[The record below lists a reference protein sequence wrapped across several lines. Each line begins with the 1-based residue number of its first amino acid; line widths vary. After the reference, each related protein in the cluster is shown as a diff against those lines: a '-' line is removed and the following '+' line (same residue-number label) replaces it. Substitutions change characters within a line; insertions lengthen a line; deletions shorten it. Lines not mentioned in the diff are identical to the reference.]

1 MDMTV
6 RYRLCFLAVAS
17 AVCAQAQPPREI
29 TVQPGKQGELVL
41 MGLRP
46 RRADTID
53 ILASNVEGLLS
64 IIFPDGR
71 ELTGNDTRPDGDDT
85 RPDALEWAYLPEADR
100 QSLDKGVQE
109 FFVRGPGT
117 HLIAAF
123 RDTPQSGDY
132 RIRLDARK
140 ANAAIHLTVK
150 FISITDVVEA
160 SLRKIPGVKITS
172 SSRVPGSVD
181 GRATLSLSRTSTA
194 SMIDVVPLES
204 HTTIRLRFPDGTV
217 VTQGTAKAHGVEW
230 SLMKWPP
237 EGSGDPFGDM
247 FADMYLFSM
256 MLPVE
261 GTHQFIYF
269 ANGLPQNGNYVI
281 EAIAPRNRST
291 EVRAMFVPVDTI
303 EKQVTKEIDELVH
316 PPLKSR

>member
-1 MDMTV
+1 MDMSV
-6 RYRLCFLAVAS
+6 RCRLCFLAVAS
-17 AVCAQAQPPREI
+17 AVCAQAQPLREI

-71 ELTGNDTRPDGDDT
+71 ELTGNDTRPD
-85 RPDALEWAYLPEADR
+85 ALEWAYLPEADR

-117 HLIAAF
+117 HLIATF

-172 SSRVPGSVD
+172 S
-181 GRATLSLSRTSTA
+181 
-194 SMIDVVPLES
+194 
-204 HTTIRLRFPDGTV
+204 
-217 VTQGTAKAHGVEW
+217 
-230 SLMKWPP
+230 
-237 EGSGDPFGDM
+237 
-247 FADMYLFSM
+247 
-256 MLPVE
+256 
-261 GTHQFIYF
+261 
-269 ANGLPQNGNYVI
+269 
-281 EAIAPRNRST
+281 
-291 EVRAMFVPVDTI
+291 
-303 EKQVTKEIDELVH
+303 
-316 PPLKSR
+316 